1 MNITLRQLKTLEA
14 VARHQNYTHAAKE
27 LHLSQPAVS
36 MQIRQLEDMLGI
48 TAAEQ
53 IGKRIF
59 ITADGNKVLEAARDI
74 LQRLELMQGELEA
87 GHGKVVGNLDIAVVT
102 SAKHFLP
109 RYLGAFVNAHPDV
122 KPRLKVTNR
131 ASILEAIS
139 QNRHDLY
146 ILGQIPGSVKMQ
158 AVPFLDNI
166 LEVIAPPEHELCGVR
181 NIPLER
187 LAKERFLVREPG
199 SGTRIAV
206 DKVFVKHG
214 LEITPFMELGSS
226 GAIKNGVMANLGL
239 AVLSRHSL
247 EFELKTNSI
256 EVLDVQNFPLRRRWF
271 AAYPAGKSLSVAAAS
286 FMRFLTGGEQNRT
299 PEN

>member
-48 TAAEQ
+48 KAAEQ

-59 ITADGNKVLEAARDI
+59 ITAEGNKVLEAARDI

-87 GHGKVVGNLDIAVVT
+87 GHGRVVGNLDIAVVT

-109 RYLGAFVNAHPDV
+109 RYLGAFVNAHPQV

-131 ASILEAIS
+131 ASILEAIA

-146 ILGQIPGSVKMQ
+146 ILGQIPDSVKMQ
-158 AVPFLDNI
+158 AIPFLDNI
-166 LEVIAPPEHELCGVR
+166 LEVIAPPGHDLCGVK

-187 LAKERFLVREPG
+187 LVKERFLVREPG

-256 EVLDVQNFPLRRRWF
+256 AVLDVQNFPLRRRWF
-271 AAYPAGKSLSVAAAS
+271 AAYPAGKSLSVAASA
-286 FMRFLTGGEQNRT
+286 FMQFLTGSEGN
-299 PEN
+299 PAS

>member
-27 LHLSQPAVS
+27 LNLSQPAVS

-59 ITADGNKVLEAARDI
+59 ITGDGNKVLEAARDI

-87 GHGKVVGNLDIAVVT
+87 VHGKVVGNLDIAVVT

-109 RYLGAFVNAHPDV
+109 RYLGAFVNAHPEV
-122 KPRLKVTNR
+122 RPRLKVTNR
-131 ASILEAIS
+131 ASILEAIA

-146 ILGQIPGSVKMQ
+146 ILGQIPGSVKMK
-158 AVPFLDNI
+158 AIPFLDNI
-166 LEVIAPPEHELCGVR
+166 LEVIAPPGHALCGQK
-181 NIPLER
+181 NIALER
-187 LAKERFLVREPG
+187 LVQERFLVREPG

-206 DKVFVKHG
+206 DKLFVKHG

-256 EVLDVQNFPLRRRWF
+256 AVLDVQNFPLRRRWF
-271 AAYPAGKSLSVAAAS
+271 AAYPAGKSLSVAAGS
-286 FMRFLTGGEQNRT
+286 FLRFLTGNESVQGG
-299 PEN
+299 